1 MNPVSTGSKTV
12 ILIPTYNERENIR
25 MIVPEIFAAHPDV
38 HILVIDDNSPD
49 GTGEEVHLLA
59 GQYSHLELLARPS
72 KQGLGAAYK
81 HGIQHTLASGDIG
94 RIVMM
99 DADGSHPVEY
109 LAPMLEASQAYDLVV
124 GSRYIKGGGI
134 ENWEPWRYAM
144 SRYGNF
150 YARTLTGL
158 PVRDLTAGFL
168 CFRGDLLSRMDLDKV
183 GASGYAFLM
192 DLKYHAVAD
201 MKARVKEVPIIF
213 KSRREGESKISHHII
228 REGLKTPLR
237 LFLRRVGFK

>member
-1 MNPVSTGSKTV
+1 V
-12 ILIPTYNERENIR
+12 
-25 MIVPEIFAAHPDV
+25 
-38 HILVIDDNSPD
+38 LVIDDNSPD
-49 GTGEEVHLLA
+49 GTGEEVRSLMLK
-59 GQYSHLELLARPS
+59 YPNLELLARPG

-81 HGIQHTLASGDIG
+81 HGLAHTLASGDVERVI
-94 RIVMM
+94 MM
-99 DADGSHPVEY
+99 DADGSHAVEY
-109 LAPMLEASQAYDLVV
+109 LAAMLRASETNDLVI
-124 GSRYIKGGGI
+124 GSRYTKGGGI
-134 ENWEPWRYAM
+134 ENWERWRYAL
-144 SRYGNF
+144 SRYGNL

-168 CFRGDLLSRMDLDKV
+168 CFRGDLLSRMNLDRV

-192 DLKYHAVAD
+192 DLKYHAIRDAG
-201 MKARVKEVPIIF
+201 ARVKEVPIIF

>member
-1 MNPVSTGSKTV
+1 MSKTV
-12 ILIPTYNERENIR
+12 ILLPTYNERENIG
-25 MIVPEIFAAHPDV
+25 MIIPEIFAAHPELHV
-38 HILVIDDNSPD
+38 LVIDDNSPD
-49 GTGEEVHLLA
+49 GTGEEVRGLMSK
-59 GQYSHLELLARPS
+59 YPKLELLARPG

-81 HGIQHTLASGDIG
+81 HGLSHTLASGDVE
-94 RIVMM
+94 RIIMM

-109 LAPMLEASQAYDLVV
+109 LAAILTASQTNDLVI

-144 SRYGNF
+144 SRYGNL

-168 CFRGDLLSRMDLDKV
+168 CFRGDLLRRMNLDRV

-192 DLKYHAVAD
+192 DLKYHAIRDAG
-201 MKARVKEVPIIF
+201 ARVKEVPIIF

>member
-1 MNPVSTGSKTV
+1 M
-12 ILIPTYNERENIR
+12 PTYNERENIR
-25 MIVPEIFAAHPDV
+25 MIVPEIFAAHPDIHV
-38 HILVIDDNSPD
+38 LVIDDNSPD
-49 GTGEEVHLLA
+49 GTGDEVRGLME
-59 GQYSHLELLARPS
+59 QYPNLDLLARPA

-81 HGIQHTLASGDIG
+81 HGIQHTLDGGDIE
-94 RIVMM
+94 RIIMM

-109 LAPMLEASQAYDLVV
+109 LTAMLEASRENELVV
-124 GSRYIKGGGI
+124 GSRYTKGGGI

-144 SRYGNF
+144 SRYGNL

-168 CFRGDLLSRMDLDKV
+168 CFRGDLLRRMDFDKV

-192 DLKYHAVAD
+192 DLKYHAIAD
-201 MKARVKEVPIIF
+201 MKATVKEVPIIF

-237 LFLRRVGFK
+237 LFLRRISFK

>member
-1 MNPVSTGSKTV
+1 MLKTV

-25 MIVPEIFAAHPDV
+25 MIIPEIFAAHPEV
-38 HILVIDDNSPD
+38 HVLVIDDNSPD
-49 GTGEEVHLLA
+49 GTGAEVKALME
-59 GQYSHLELLARPS
+59 QYPNLELLARPG

-81 HGIQHTLASGDIG
+81 HALEHTLALGDVE

-109 LAPMLEASQAYDLVV
+109 LAAMFEASKTNDLVI
-124 GSRYIKGGGI
+124 GSRYTKGGGI
-134 ENWEPWRYAM
+134 ENWEPWRYAL
-144 SRYGNF
+144 SRYGNL

-168 CFRGDLLSRMDLDKV
+168 CFRGDLLLRMDVDRV

-192 DLKYHAVAD
+192 DLKYHAIRDAG
-201 MKARVKEVPIIF
+201 AQVKEVPIIF

-237 LFLRRVGFK
+237 LFLRRIGFS

>member
-1 MNPVSTGSKTV
+1 MQRTV
-12 ILIPTYNERENIR
+12 ILMPTYNERENIR

-38 HILVIDDNSPD
+38 CVLVIDDNSPD
-49 GTGEEVHLLA
+49 GTGEEVKA
-59 GQYSHLELLARPS
+59 MMGEYSNLELLARPS

-81 HGIQHTLASGDIG
+81 HGIQHTLNGGDIE

-99 DADGSHPVEY
+99 DADGSHPVEF
-109 LAPMLEASQAYDLVV
+109 LAAIFEASKDHDLVV
-124 GSRYIKGGGI
+124 GSRYTKGGGI

-144 SRYGNF
+144 SRYGNL

-168 CFRGDLLSRMDLDKV
+168 CFRGALLSRMDLNMV

-192 DLKYHAVAD
+192 DLKYHAIAD
-201 MKARVKEVPIIF
+201 MRATVKEVPIIF

>member
-1 MNPVSTGSKTV
+1 MSKSV
-12 ILIPTYNERENIR
+12 ILLPTYNERENVR
-25 MIVPEIFAAHPDV
+25 MIIPEIFAVHPDLHV
-38 HILVIDDNSPD
+38 LVIDDNSPD
-49 GTGEEVHLLA
+49 GTGEEVLRLMLS
-59 GQYSHLELLARPS
+59 YPNLNLLARPG

-81 HGIQHTLASGDIG
+81 HGLSHALALGDVE
-94 RIVMM
+94 RIIMM

-109 LAPMLEASQAYDLVV
+109 LADILLASQTNDLVI
-124 GSRYIKGGGI
+124 GSRYTKGGGI

-144 SRYGNF
+144 SRYGNL

-168 CFRGDLLSRMDLDKV
+168 CFRGDLLRRMDLDCV

-192 DLKYHAVAD
+192 DLKYHAIRDAG
-201 MKARVKEVPIIF
+201 ARVKEVPIIF

>member
-1 MNPVSTGSKTV
+1 MPRTV
-12 ILIPTYNERENIR
+12 ILTPTYNERENIR
-25 MIVPEIFAAHPDV
+25 MIIPEIFAAHPDV
-38 HILVIDDNSPD
+38 HVLVIDDNSPD
-49 GTGEEVHLLA
+49 GTGEEVRTMME
-59 GQYSHLELLARPS
+59 QFPNLELLARES

-81 HGIQHTLASGDIG
+81 HGIQHTLESGDVE

-109 LAPMLEASQAYDLVV
+109 LAPMLEASKDYDLVV
-124 GSRYIKGGGI
+124 GSRYTKGGGI

-144 SRYGNF
+144 SRYGNL

-192 DLKYHAVAD
+192 DLKYHAIAD
-201 MKARVKEVPIIF
+201 MNAKATEVPIIF

-237 LFLRRVGFK
+237 LFFRRIGFK

>member
-1 MNPVSTGSKTV
+1 M
-12 ILIPTYNERENIR
+12 
-25 MIVPEIFAAHPDV
+25 PEIFAAHPDV

-49 GTGEEVHLLA
+49 GTGEEVRQLM
-59 GQYSHLELLARPS
+59 GQYPDLELLARES

-81 HGIQHTLASGDIG
+81 HGIQHVLKSGDVE

-109 LAPMLEASQAYDLVV
+109 LAPMLLASKEYDLVV
-124 GSRYIKGGGI
+124 GSRYTKGGGR

-144 SRYGNF
+144 SRYGNL

-168 CFRGDLLSRMDLDKV
+168 CFRGELLRRMDLDKV

-192 DLKYHAVAD
+192 DLKYHAIAD
-201 MKARVKEVPIIF
+201 MKASVKEVPIIF

-237 LFLRRVGFK
+237 LFLRRIGLK